1 MRIGRLVRS
10 LLVIAGLSS
19 AYPGHVEG
27 LHLGAVEA
35 KGEAV
40 KVGTKAP
47 DFNLPSQE
55 GKMISSAEFYGKK
68 PVVVYFY
75 PKDETPVC
83 TKEACAFR
91 DSFQDFKDA
100 GVEVIGVSSD
110 SPDSHKKFAE
120 KHRLPFT
127 LLADQKGELRKA
139 FGVPS
144 TFGVMPGR
152 VTYVIDK
159 DGVVKYIFNS
169 QLEGEKHMTEALR
182 VVKDL
187 HSEKDK
193 Q

>member
-1 MRIGRLVRS
+1 MRMRNLGLY
-10 LLVIAGLSS
+10 LLVATVLS
-19 AYPGHVEG
+19 
-27 LHLGAVEA
+27 GASFLFADNFGFGMYAVDA

-40 KVGTKAP
+40 KIGTKAP
-47 DFNLPSQE
+47 GFNLMSQD
-55 GKMISSAEFYGKK
+55 GKMVSSEAYYGKK

-75 PKDETPVC
+75 PKDDTPVC

-100 GVEVIGVSSD
+100 GADVIGVSAD
-110 SPDSHKKFAE
+110 SAESHKKFAE

-127 LLADQKGELRKA
+127 LLADEKGELRKA

-182 VVKDL
+182 IVKEL
-187 HSEKDK
+187 NKD
-193 Q
+193 